1 MLKDLNGKLSLND
14 ASISIHNDSKE
25 NNEDDALS
33 YKLRK
38 GTDVENR
45 VDINGKESKIIDDN
59 SVFF

>member
-1 MLKDLNGKLSLND
+1 M
-14 ASISIHNDSKE
+14 IHNDSKE